1 MKAYLQSFHLFSEA
15 DITELL
21 ALGTYIS
28 IKKGDYFFEGGKTC
42 NKVAFVFSGSFR
54 HFYQSAS
61 GEEITYC
68 FTLADNFVTA
78 YSSFVSNKK
87 TNECIQALADASLF
101 VIPKTEMERLINT
114 RNNWLTFS
122 KIIADRQYIK
132 RENRI
137 LLLQKESAKM
147 KYESLLEDKPEY
159 VLNIPLQY
167 LASYI
172 GVTQRHLSRLRKEMS
187 F

>member
-1 MKAYLQSFHLFSEA
+1 MKEYLQKFNLFSSE
-15 DITELL
+15 DIAELE
-21 ALGTYIS
+21 ALGRYQS
-28 IKKGDYFFEGGKTC
+28 IKKGAYFFKGGSVC
-42 NKVAFVFSGSFR
+42 DKVAFVFSGTFR
-54 HFYQSAS
+54 HFYHLDS

-78 YSSFVSNKK
+78 YTSFVANKN
-87 TNECIQALADASLF
+87 TDEHIQALSDASLF
-101 VIPKTEMERLINT
+101 VIPKLEMERLINT
-114 RNNWLTFS
+114 KNNWMTFS

-137 LLLQKESAKM
+137 FLLQKENAKN
-147 KYESLLEDKPEY
+147 KYEHLLATKPEY
-159 VLNIPLQY
+159 LQNIPLQY

-172 GVTQRHLSRLRKEMS
+172 GVTQRHLSRLRKELS

>member
-1 MKAYLQSFHLFSEA
+1 MKKYLQSFNLFSAE

-21 ALGTYIS
+21 ALGTHDT
-28 IKKGDYFFEGGKTC
+28 IKKGEYFFKGGKVC
-42 NKVAFVFSGSFR
+42 NKVAFVFSGTFR
-54 HFYQSAS
+54 HFYQADS
-61 GEEITYC
+61 GEEVSYC
-68 FTLADNFVTA
+68 FTLAENFVTA

-87 TNECIQALADASLF
+87 TDEQIQALSDASLF
-101 VIPKTEMERLINT
+101 VIPKNEMERLINT
-114 RNNWLTFS
+114 RNNWMTFS

-137 LLLQKESAKM
+137 LLLQKESAKI
-147 KYESLLEDKPEY
+147 KYASLLQDKPEY

>member
-1 MKAYLQSFHLFSEA
+1 MEKYLQSFNLFSAE
-15 DITELL
+15 DIAELL
-21 ALGTYIS
+21 SLGTYET
-28 IKKGDYFFEGGKTC
+28 IKKGAYFFKGGTVC
-42 NKVAFVFSGSFR
+42 NKVAFVFSGTFR
-54 HFYQSAS
+54 HYYHADS

-78 YSSFVSNKK
+78 YSSFVSNKT
-87 TNECIQALADASLF
+87 TNECIQALSDASLF
-101 VIPKTEMERLINT
+101 VIPKVEMERLINT
-114 RNNWLTFS
+114 RKNWMTFS
-122 KIIADRQYIK
+122 RIISDRQYIK

-137 LLLQKESAKM
+137 LLLQKESAKI
-147 KYESLLEDKPEY
+147 KYASLMQEKPEY

>member
-1 MKAYLQSFHLFSEA
+1 MKEYLQSFHLFSEE

-21 ALGTYIS
+21 TLGRYQS
-28 IKKGDYFFEGGKTC
+28 IKKGEFFFKGGKVC
-42 NKVAFVFSGSFR
+42 DKVAFVYSGTFR
-54 HFYQSAS
+54 HFYYLES

-68 FTLADNFVTA
+68 FTMAENFVTA
-78 YSSFVSNKK
+78 YTSFVANKN
-87 TNECIQALADASLF
+87 TNEHIQALSESMLF
-101 VIPKTEMERLINT
+101 VIPKTAMEQLINT
-114 RNNWLTFS
+114 RKNWMTFS

-137 LLLQKESAKM
+137 FLLQKENAKH
-147 KYESLLEDKPEY
+147 KYEHLLQTKPEY
-159 VLNIPLQY
+159 LQNIPLQY

-172 GVTQRHLSRLRKEMS
+172 GVTQRHLSRLRKELS